1 MGLHSK
7 EGLRVL
13 ERRERFPMPQEAPA
27 REVFIGG
34 CALRVLRSKAI
45 GDRRSLIT
53 GKRWGRGPVTYLGGA
68 RINSN
73 AVLAGV
79 RSPPLRGGTSP
90 AWMAVRGKVGDDAE
104 GVFSEGRGLRVRMAR
119 PYGCQDISF
128 PPDDEAKGP
137 WPPGHTPRS
146 SPCLPHG
153 RAEPAPPRRG
163 QGKRGSRKG
172 ESSEMTRNAIFSE
185 GRTLCARVARP
196 DASRGMASLRSSPS
210 PRQPNPHLFST
221 LGRPLRYI

>member
-13 ERRERFPMPQEAPA
+13 ERREGFPMPQEAPA

-79 RSPPLRGGTSP
+79 RSPPLRGG
-90 AWMAVRGKVGDDAE
+90 
-104 GVFSEGRGLRVRMAR
+104 
-119 PYGCQDISF
+119 
-128 PPDDEAKGP
+128 
-137 WPPGHTPRS
+137 
-146 SPCLPHG
+146 
-153 RAEPAPPRRG
+153 
-163 QGKRGSRKG
+163 
-172 ESSEMTRNAIFSE
+172 
-185 GRTLCARVARP
+185 
-196 DASRGMASLRSSPS
+196 
-210 PRQPNPHLFST
+210 
-221 LGRPLRYI
+221 